1 MSDRESNTPS
11 DGTAELPPAERTGT
25 ARTEPIAPEEPSP
38 PPPPGG
44 YASIRSRR
52 GRPGIPGGLVIV
64 AIVILAAAFVLG
76 FFVGKSQAPE
86 TAASTDRV
94 EQGGG
99 KGQQQDGGGREA
111 RRKRRKACR
120 RAVDLSAQVIEG
132 QRQALENQ
140 AALVEAIVAEQAEQ
154 AEALTSAGEQLR
166 TQIAQAQAAFE
177 QALQRCRA

>member
-11 DGTAELPPAERTGT
+11 DGTAELSPAESAGR
-25 ARTEPIAPEEPSP
+25 APTEPIAPRDPSP

-52 GRPGIPGGLVIV
+52 GGPVIPGGLVIV
-64 AIVILAAAFVLG
+64 AVVVLAVAFVLG

-86 TAASTDRV
+86 TGARGDRV
-94 EQGGG
+94 EQGAG
-99 KGQQQDGGGREA
+99 KGKQQDGAGREA

-120 RAVDLSAQVIEG
+120 RALVLSSQVIDG
-132 QRQALENQ
+132 QRRALENQ
-140 AALVEAIVAEQAEQ
+140 AALVEAIVAEEAEQ
-154 AEALTSAGEQLR
+154 VEALTSAGEQLQ
-166 TQIAQAQAAFE
+166 TEIAQAQAAFD